1 MLAYALLDP
10 IAMGEN
16 ITRNY
21 ASYMTSN
28 MILIGA
34 EIDKVVSILAVALVR
49 AQRLLTRAVAD
60 GQTAEDLTR
69 FVAPDL
75 ARRIATGETRM
86 RAGDSE
92 VKVASV
98 MFTDIEG
105 FSTLSERLS
114 PAELVSALNA
124 YFGAI
129 AQAVDRFGG
138 TISQFHGD
146 AMLIV
151 FNTARPDPDHAANAR
166 RAAFA
171 IQTLTRETRFGAGQ
185 LMRTR
190 CGIST
195 GEIVSGAVGS
205 AERLIHTVHGD
216 EVNVAAQL
224 EQLNKTYGTYILA
237 TEQTV
242 NAAGGG
248 FACERVADVVVRG
261 RSQPTAIYKVSPAV
275 AGVAAQEPGAAGPTA
290 GLTHA

>member
-34 EIDKVVSILAVALVR
+34 EIDKVVSILAVTAVLAVALVR
-49 AQRLLTRAVAD
+49 ARRLLTRAVAD

-151 FNTARPDPDHAANAR
+151 FNTARPDPDHAANAL

-171 IQTLTRETRFGAGQ
+171 IQTLTRKTRFGAGQ

-190 CGIST
+190 CGSST
-195 GEIVSGAVGS
+195 GRSSRA
-205 AERLIHTVHGD
+205 RW
-216 EVNVAAQL
+216 AAP
-224 EQLNKTYGTYILA
+224 
-237 TEQTV
+237 
-242 NAAGGG
+242 NA
-248 FACERVADVVVRG
+248 
-261 RSQPTAIYKVSPAV
+261 
-275 AGVAAQEPGAAGPTA
+275 
-290 GLTHA
+290 